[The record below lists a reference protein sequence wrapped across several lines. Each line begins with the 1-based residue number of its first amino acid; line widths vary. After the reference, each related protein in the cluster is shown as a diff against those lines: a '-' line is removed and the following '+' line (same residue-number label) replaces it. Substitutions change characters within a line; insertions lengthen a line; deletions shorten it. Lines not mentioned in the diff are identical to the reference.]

1 MKHVHNL
8 YPFFELVC
16 SRNLLRLPLQVY
28 LRSLEF
34 RIYRLFVIA
43 FLVTTQGYIEQLD
56 GRQPCLKVA
65 QHRILS
71 SWTTR
76 SLTEAFDAAK
86 WKLTEADTLSG
97 DIPDGFGC
105 SEVLLPT
112 TRSPIDIASVKPAR
126 TLRYHYRRVIAEYGC
141 DITALCIGLD
151 HELRVED
158 SSVTVENAELENT
171 TLRACGA

>member
-1 MKHVHNL
+1 M
-8 YPFFELVC
+8 
-16 SRNLLRLPLQVY
+16 RLPLQVY

-71 SWTTR
+71 SWTTG

-97 DIPDGFGC
+97 HILDG
-105 SEVLLPT
+105 S
-112 TRSPIDIASVKPAR
+112 
-126 TLRYHYRRVIAEYGC
+126 TLR
-141 DITALCIGLD
+141 
-151 HELRVED
+151 
-158 SSVTVENAELENT
+158 
-171 TLRACGA
+171 